1 MIDEHYHLDYHKA
14 MEAAYKRQLS
24 LQSVEVYEA
33 DYVRFTKLC
42 NRYGYTMA
50 QMFHN
55 FLLNG

>member
-1 MIDEHYHLDYHKA
+1 MQ
-14 MEAAYKRQLS
+14 AAYKRQLS

-50 QMFHN
+50 EMFRN
-55 FLLNG
+55 LLSNA

>member
-1 MIDEHYHLDYHKA
+1 

-42 NRYGYTMA
+42 TR
-50 QMFHN
+50 HN
-55 FLLNG
+55 MYAWPKCSTP